1 MAKKTVDLIIRIAIE
16 VADWLTTILKEKRKR
31 RQNDGEG
38 NSKKKHKS

>member
-31 RQNDGEG
+31 RKNDSER
-38 NSKKKHKS
+38 NSKEKRKG